1 MLRKGIHRI
10 VSVTMLLFL
19 SNKLS
24 RTVGPNSRLWVQAFS
39 TTNGAFSYP
48 KTKTSSTIN
57 NNNNG
62 LTCPS
67 STFIF
72 EDDYRSK
79 RNGKCYSTTTNLFDS
94 SGVVEQDLDSALD
107 DLLAGTFDDDD
118 DDADDNVDEV
128 QDVVK
133 ASKPKPSTIIEE
145 VSFLFVT
152 TTATDIIDGNIQHQL
167 FVPDLILCVI
177 DFFLKLISSFSP
189 LIFDPFFQIEISY

>member
-57 NNNNG
+57 NNNG

-67 STFIF
+67 STFVF

-118 DDADDNVDEV
+118 DADDNVDEV

-145 VSFLFVT
+145 VSFFFVT

>member
-10 VSVTMLLFL
+10 VSVTMFLFL

-67 STFIF
+67 STFVF

-107 DLLAGTFDDDD
+107 DLLAGTFDVDD

-145 VSFLFVT
+145 VSILFVT
-152 TTATDIIDGNIQHQL
+152 TTATDIIHSNIQLLL
-167 FVPDLILCVI
+167 FVPNLICATQI
-177 DFFLKLISSFSP
+177 FF
-189 LIFDPFFQIEISY
+189 

>member
-1 MLRKGIHRI
+1 MKLYTVMLRKGIHRI
-10 VSVTMLLFL
+10 VGVTMFLFL

-57 NNNNG
+57 NKNNG
-62 LTCPS
+62 LMCPS

-72 EDDYRSK
+72 EDDSRSK

-118 DDADDNVDEV
+118 NEDADDNVDEV
-128 QDVVK
+128 QDVMQ

-145 VSFLFVT
+145 VSYFFCYYYSKSYNRRKYS
-152 TTATDIIDGNIQHQL
+152 IIN
-167 FVPDLILCVI
+167 
-177 DFFLKLISSFSP
+177 SSFP
-189 LIFDPFFQIEISY
+189 I